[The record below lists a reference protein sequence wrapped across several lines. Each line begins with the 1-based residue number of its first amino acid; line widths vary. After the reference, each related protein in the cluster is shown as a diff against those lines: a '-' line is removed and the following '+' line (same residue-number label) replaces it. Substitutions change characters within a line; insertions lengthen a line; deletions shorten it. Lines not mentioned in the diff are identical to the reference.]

1 MLPSHVYIMMCHWHG
16 DGVGRVYRH
25 GNQAGNFRG
34 RYLRH
39 LPTCPNTSPKKKNV
53 SSGVAYAAAY
63 LCDDA
68 RQHSSIWCKSN
79 VIYACERV
87 LTPYRVAGKFYCL
100 LRLRRVW
107 FIVVFS
113 SARCIYSGSMIDSM
127 EAKQRILLKFACRQ
141 KSNQKRLLCVFLC
154 SVRQQISAYR
164 F

>member
-87 LTPYRVAGKFYCL
+87 LTPYRVAGKFYFL

-107 FIVVFS
+107 FIVVFFRRHVVYIPVQWLIRWRPS
-113 SARCIYSGSMIDSM
+113 REYCWNLRVDRSRTKND
-127 EAKQRILLKFACRQ
+127 F
-141 KSNQKRLLCVFLC
+141 CVFFC
-154 SVRQQISAYR
+154 VVRDSK
-164 F
+164 